1 MLTTDL
7 KVPVVTETT
16 VSTRDQFIIHSL
28 PHLLKTVEIFT
39 ESGLDTVG
47 DDVLG
52 LTSFV
57 VLLSVQEPLGD
68 VVLKRIV
75 DNSND
80 LFNFIVGKF
89 TGTTPISAI
98 KQTPYRLVRS
108 ISAFLQTAVAKRRPI
123 PLIEVKA

>member
-1 MLTTDL
+1 M
-7 KVPVVTETT
+7 
-16 VSTRDQFIIHSL
+16 
-28 PHLLKTVEIFT
+28 
-39 ESGLDTVG
+39 DTVG

-98 KQTPYRLVRS
+98 KQTPYRLVIS